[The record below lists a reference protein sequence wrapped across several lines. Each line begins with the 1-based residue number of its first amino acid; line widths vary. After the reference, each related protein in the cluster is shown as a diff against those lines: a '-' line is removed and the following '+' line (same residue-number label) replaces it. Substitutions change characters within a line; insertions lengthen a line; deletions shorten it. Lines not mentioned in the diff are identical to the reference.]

1 MVIDITRYI
10 GENQAKI
17 IMVKGKKIVDY
28 LILLAK
34 CVAIR
39 EAMVMAIQRN
49 FKRHQKVTL
58 S

>member
-1 MVIDITRYI
+1 MVIDRTRYI

-17 IMVKGKKIVDY
+17 IMAKGKKIVDY

-39 EAMVMAIQRN
+39 EAMVMAI
-49 FKRHQKVTL
+49 
-58 S
+58 